1 MEADFESGFM
11 AFLRL
16 VGVVYMKRHGSG
28 FSGMSPEAY
37 YNQFLK
43 HGQTALQHH
52 NTWLDSIRQCIWDRI
67 QFENDMIPNT
77 DALYRHWKRTCWVL
91 NLWKQADTNTVITK
105 PITDYGWKVID
116 GTLSVEWDSEG
127 NMEAV
132 KERVAGL
139 LKGCGCRTGCQT
151 RQCGCRAKEKACAE
165 GCTCTSCTNT
175 DNTELDGLEEG
186 SMPEEINDETSLPN
200 DMDELMEWVFG
211 EQITTEHEEEDNEE
225 DEEQ

>member
-1 MEADFESGFM
+1 
-11 AFLRL
+11 
-16 VGVVYMKRHGSG
+16 
-28 FSGMSPEAY
+28 
-37 YNQFLK
+37 
-43 HGQTALQHH
+43 
-52 NTWLDSIRQCIWDRI
+52 
-67 QFENDMIPNT
+67 
-77 DALYRHWKRTCWVL
+77 
-91 NLWKQADTNTVITK
+91 
-105 PITDYGWKVID
+105 
-116 GTLSVEWDSEG
+116 
-127 NMEAV
+127 MEAV